1 MSRRFVC
8 CATEKKY
15 AAKIAESNAI
25 YRKKRQNVQR
35 SHCEARLAAVSELT
49 KGPFLGPMD
58 PLCLSND
65 SDDPSKPRDQSA
77 TLLSAALGRGVCC
90 GAHRTADYAV
100 VLVHWLAVGVCRPAV
115 DHLWGVPHRGPVSG
129 PGQREPDR
137 SSRTSGRKGS
147 LLQGPALPHPAY
159 LCLQH
164 LPCAHIDGDDVAASG
179 RQWAALGL
187 AGAADGGN
195 RALPRHRYQRRTRIG
210 SFGKEARQANRQ
222 TCNALVGYGHFSLE
236 HNAGHHRRVA
246 TPEDCASARL
256 GESFYAFALREVPG
270 AVWGAI
276 ELERQRL
283 KKRGFWH
290 PSNQLL
296 QIWLLSVVLM
306 LPLVV
311 VFGPWMI
318 PLIALHHL
326 VSWLMLSQANY
337 VEHYGLGRG
346 RTAHGHYE
354 PVRPIHSWNANQWF
368 SNALLFNLQRH
379 SDHHAH
385 ARRDYQVLRT
395 FDDVPTLPSGYPG
408 SFVLALIPPLWFRA
422 MDYRVKAWADKHGG
436 TINRG

>member
-1 MSRRFVC
+1 MTHPSPETNLPRYFRLRWVVGFV
-8 CATEKKY
+8 AVLIVPLIMLWFWSSGSPWVFVALPLIIY
-15 AAKIAESNAI
+15 GAFPIAD
-25 YRKKRQNVQR
+25 
-35 SHCEARLAAVSELT
+35 L
-49 KGPFLGPMD
+49 FLGRDSANLTEAQEQAVEKD
-58 PLCLSND
+58 PYFKALLYL
-65 SDDPSKPRDQSA
+65 
-77 TLLSAALGRGVCC
+77 TLPIYAFSIYLVLISTGMMLPQADGSGLHWGWLVLLMVGTGLYHGTVINVAHELGHSGKKLDK
-90 GAHRTADYAV
+90 RTAK
-100 VLVHWLAVGVCRPAV
+100 LA
-115 DHLWGVPHRGPVSG
+115 
-129 PGQREPDR
+129 
-137 SSRTSGRKGS
+137 
-147 LLQGPALPHPAY
+147 
-159 LCLQH
+159 
-164 LPCAHIDGDDVAASG
+164 
-179 RQWAALGL
+179 
-187 AGAADGGN
+187 
-195 RALPRHRYQRRTRIG
+195 
-210 SFGKEARQANRQ
+210 
-222 TCNALVGYGHFSLE
+222 NALVGYGHFSLE

-385 ARRDYQVLRT
+385 AWRDYQVLRT

-422 MDYRVKAWADKHGG
+422 MDHRVKAWADNHGG